1 MKKLHV
7 AVIPA
12 LTALGA
18 CFGNP
23 VTYRDEPLVA
33 KARTGMSRQQG
44 DRSSWTPQVNE
55 ALNQLCGSI
64 GNAGSRSDQDDLA
77 DRAAH

>member
-7 AVIPA
+7 AMIPTLA
-12 LTALGA
+12 ALGG

-33 KARTGMSRQQG
+33 KARTGMSKQQG
-44 DRSSWTPQVNE
+44 DRFSWTPVMANE
-55 ALNQLCGSI
+55 RSLESALCGH
-64 GNAGSRSDQDDLA
+64 RE
-77 DRAAH
+77 RR